1 MPPMRRSPL
10 VDQVRPAIFPCVVLC
25 LSVVLGSSRPV
36 AAQVAV
42 DAKGVPHLVDAVRR
56 GDRTAVNQALGDA
69 RVDVNAATAD
79 GATALHWAVY
89 ADDAEMADRLIRAG
103 AHVRAAN
110 QYGVTPLALACT
122 SGNLRIVD
130 RLLEAGADPN
140 GAHPEGET
148 PLMTAA
154 RAGSPAIVER
164 LIAGGAD
171 VNAHERYR
179 GQTALM
185 WAAAQEH
192 PDVVRVLVKRGAR
205 IGARSARGFSPLVFA
220 VRTGNRETV
229 DALLDAGAPVDT
241 EAPDGSSALIVA
253 IVNAHFELALH
264 LLERGADPRAN
275 RLGWTPLHTLAR
287 VRRPDTVA
295 MPNPIGRGAVDSLTL
310 AQALLDRGAD
320 PNARAT
326 KAVPGI
332 FTFLN
337 TKGATPLLLA
347 AQAVDLPLMRLLLDR
362 GADPA
367 IATETGTTPLLT
379 AAGIGYDEGR
389 HTWWTEAASLEAVT
403 LLASLGAGVGVADA
417 AGNTAL
423 HGAAL
428 TGANS
433 VVRFLAERG
442 ARLDATNHDGV
453 TPLSVAEGI
462 HLGALYKVRPLT
474 AAYIRELLGAG
485 RSAGR

>member
-1 MPPMRRSPL
+1 MPPMRPSARAVPTQPVGS
-10 VDQVRPAIFPCVVLC
+10 AILLC
-25 LSVVLGSSRPV
+25 LFVCFGQVSG
-36 AAQVAV
+36 AQRA
-42 DAKGVPHLVDAVRR
+42 
-56 GDRTAVNQALGDA
+56 
-69 RVDVNAATAD
+69 DVNAPAPD
-79 GATALHWAVY
+79 GATALHWATY
-89 ADDAEMADRLIRAG
+89 ADDAELVDRLIRAG
-103 AHVRAAN
+103 ANVRAVN
-110 QYGVTPLALACT
+110 QYGVTPLSLACT
-122 SGNLRIVD
+122 NGSVRVVE

-140 GAHPEGET
+140 GALPEGET

-154 RAGSPAIVER
+154 RAGSTGVVER
-164 LIAGGAD
+164 LIAAGAD

-192 PDVVRVLVKRGAR
+192 PAVIRALVKHGADLN
-205 IGARSARGFSPLVFA
+205 ARSTAGFSALVFA
-220 VRTGNRETV
+220 VRTGDRETV
-229 DALLDAGAPVDT
+229 DALLDGGASVET
-241 EAPDGSSALIVA
+241 TAPDGSSSLIVS
-253 IVNAHFELALH
+253 IVNAHYELAIH
-264 LLERGADPRAN
+264 LLDRGADPATN

-295 MPNPIGRGAVDSLTL
+295 MPHPIGRGTVDSLTL
-310 AQALLDRGAD
+310 AAALLDRGAD

-347 AQAVDLPLMRLLLDR
+347 SQAVDVPLMRLLLER

-367 IATETGTTPLLT
+367 LTTDAGTTAFAA

-389 HTWWTEAASLEAVT
+389 HTWWTESASLDAVT
-403 LLASLGAGVGVADA
+403 LLAARGARVDAADS
-417 AGNTAL
+417 AGNTPL

-433 VVRFLAERG
+433 VVRFLVERG
-442 ARLDATNHDGV
+442 GRLDVANKDGM
-453 TPLSVAEGI
+453 TPLSVADGI
-462 HLGALYKVRPLT
+462 HLGALYKSRPQT
-474 AAYIRELLGAG
+474 AAFMRELMGAG
-485 RSAGR
+485 RSAER

>member
-1 MPPMRRSPL
+1 MRPSPL
-10 VDQVRPAIFPCVVLC
+10 AVPKHRVPAAILLC
-25 LSVVLGSSRPV
+25 LVVCGAQAS
-36 AAQVAV
+36 AAQR
-42 DAKGVPHLVDAVRR
+42 DL
-56 GDRTAVNQALGDA
+56 T
-69 RVDVNAATAD
+69 DVNAPAAD
-79 GATALHWAVY
+79 GATPLHWAAY
-89 ADDAEMADRLIRAG
+89 TDDADLVDRLIRAG
-103 AHVRAAN
+103 ANVRAVN
-110 QYGVTPLALACT
+110 QYGVTPLSLACT
-122 SGNLRIVD
+122 NGSVRVVD

-140 GAHPEGET
+140 GPLPEGET

-154 RAGSPAIVER
+154 RAGSVAVVER
-164 LIAGGAD
+164 LIASGAD

-192 PDVVRVLVKRGAR
+192 PAVVRVLLKHGANV
-205 IGARSARGFSPLVFA
+205 GARSTAGFPALVFA
-220 VRTGNRETV
+220 VRTGDRETV
-229 DALLDAGAPVDT
+229 DALLDGGASVET
-241 EAPDGSSALIVA
+241 AAPDGSSALVVS
-253 IVNAHFELALH
+253 IVNAHYELALH
-264 LLERGADPRAN
+264 LLERGADPKAN

-287 VRRPDTVA
+287 ARRPDTVA
-295 MPNPIGRGAVDSLTL
+295 MPNPVGRGTVDSLTL
-310 AQALLDRGAD
+310 AGALLDRGAD

-347 AQAVDLPLMRLLLDR
+347 SQAVDIPLMQLLIAR

-367 IATETGTTPLLT
+367 LATDTGTTPLVA

-389 HTWWTEAASLEAVT
+389 HTWWTESASLDAVT
-403 LLASLGAGVGVADA
+403 LLTSRGARVDAVDA

-433 VVRFLAERG
+433 VVRFLVERG
-442 ARLDATNHDGV
+442 ARLDVTNKDGV

-462 HLGALYKVRPLT
+462 HLGALYKARPQT
-474 AAYIRELLGAG
+474 AALMRELMAAG
-485 RSAGR
+485 RSAAR

>member
-1 MPPMRRSPL
+1 MRPSPL
-10 VDQVRPAIFPCVVLC
+10 TNQVRPAILSGVVLT
-25 LSVVLGSSRPV
+25 LSVALCVSRPV
-36 AAQVAV
+36 AAQLAV
-42 DAKGVPHLVDAVRR
+42 DGRGVPSLVEAVRR
-56 GDRTAVNQALGDA
+56 GDRTAVTQALGDA
-69 RVDVNAATAD
+69 GADVNAATAD

-89 ADDAEMADRLIRAG
+89 ADDGELVDRLIRAG
-103 AHVRAAN
+103 ANVRAAN
-110 QYGVTPLALACT
+110 QYGVTPLALACI
-122 SGNLRIVD
+122 SGSVRIVD

-154 RAGSPAIVER
+154 RAGSAAIVER

-192 PDVVRVLVKRGAR
+192 PDVVRVLVKHGAR
-205 IGARSARGFSPLVFA
+205 VADRSTSGYSPLVFA

-229 DALLDAGAPVDT
+229 DVLLDAGAPVDT

-253 IVNAHFELALH
+253 IVNAHYELALH
-264 LLERGADPRAN
+264 LLERGADARAH

-295 MPNPIGRGAVDSLTL
+295 MPNPIGRGTVDSLTL
-310 AQALLDRGAD
+310 AKALLDRAAD

-337 TKGATPLLLA
+337 TKGATPLLMA
-347 AQAVDLPLMRLLLDR
+347 AQAVDLPLMRLLLER
-362 GADPA
+362 GADHA
-367 IATETGTTPLLT
+367 LATETGTTPLVA

-389 HTWWTEAASLEAVT
+389 HTWWTESDSLEAVT
-403 LLASLGAGVGVADA
+403 LLASLGANVAVADA

-442 ARLDATNHDGV
+442 ARLDAMNHDGL

-474 AAYIRELLGAG
+474 AAYIRELLGAA